1 MIDIY
6 NIYCSQILGYI
17 SLVLLRRYFQK
28 PLTRRSNAERAII
41 PSGDVGFLPIIHSQM
56 EYAHLH
62 DWAIYIYIYCIY
74 MGMLCSCAYSS
85 SFFLFASGIYRWDT
99 SLRDLLAKVIIAAV
113 TSFYINGM
121 LQVMNVTRC
130 NQLESRHMESSWYYI
145 TLILFIMPKW
155 FLHHMTIILLDD
167 STLVSTDDTWWY
179 HNMLQILII
188 NWNDCFWYTTIII

>member
-1 MIDIY
+1 MK
-6 NIYCSQILGYI
+6 SLILGKKCWKGDHPIGETWDYSNPSSIPRWQKKGAGLCTATWLGHIYTVYI
-17 SLVLLRRYFQK
+17 L
-28 PLTRRSNAERAII
+28 
-41 PSGDVGFLPIIHSQM
+41 
-56 EYAHLH
+56 
-62 DWAIYIYIYCIY
+62 YIFW
-74 MGMLCSCAYSS
+74 GMLCSCAYSS
-85 SFFLFASGIYRWDT
+85 TFFLFASGIYRWDT